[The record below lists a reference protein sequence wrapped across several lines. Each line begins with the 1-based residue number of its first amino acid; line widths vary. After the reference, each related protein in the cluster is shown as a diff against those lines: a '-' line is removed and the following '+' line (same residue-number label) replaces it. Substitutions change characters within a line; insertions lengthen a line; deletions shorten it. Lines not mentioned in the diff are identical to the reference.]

1 MLPHAMTPLL
11 PAALWLIAALWPLTA
26 ALLPLATL
34 TMSDPVDTSTS
45 TPLLL
50 FSSLCFAEI
59 WLMLSRTFCS
69 NMRPM
74 RSSRCSMP
82 SSSSLNLAFTTSLK
96 MSVSFSI
103 WPTMFFN
110 MHVVVFGSVFFILNM
125 TSMNS
130 FGSIS
135 PLPSVSTISNKRR
148 KSPRSMSRT
157 RSQCRNSAT
166 RSAAA
171 SNSSYDNAPLSS
183 SSILANNLLNTRF
196 SDRSCCSMSAA
207 LVVTSFSR
215 ASAKVSTMTATTKLS
230 TPQTK
235 VINAPTKMVAVHG
248 CASITGTAIMP
259 QESPAMIVLK
269 NVMFAMNTEEN
280 ARLQRSQFDQ
290 TPLPDN
296 SWMMGLISSTATAAQ
311 KVITKARRKNDQNN
325 VFTQPPT
332 IWINRLSSFR
342 NGIAWITRSSRNN
355 RQQRNVRMMLAP
367 CISMPAHATKYSN
380 APIRTM
386 PVSIKFHPDLGNSD
400 RSATMR
406 KMSSTTKTL
415 KHAC

>member
-130 FGSIS
+130 LGSTS
-135 PLPSVSTISNKRR
+135 PLPSWSTMSNKRR
-148 KSPRSMSRT
+148 KSLLSISST
-157 RSQCRNSAT
+157 RSQCLNSGT
-166 RSAAA
+166 RPTAS
-171 SNSSYDNAPLSS
+171 SNSSYDTMPLLSE
-183 SSILANNLLNTRF
+183 SILANNFRKTRF
-196 SDRSCCSMSAA
+196 SHRSWCSMSVA

-215 ASAKVSTMTATTKLS
+215 ASAKVSTMTATTRLS
-230 TPQTK
+230 TPQTR
-235 VINAPTKMVAVHG
+235 VSRAPTKTTADHG
-248 CASITGTAIMP
+248 
-259 QESPAMIVLK
+259 
-269 NVMFAMNTEEN
+269 
-280 ARLQRSQFDQ
+280 
-290 TPLPDN
+290 
-296 SWMMGLISSTATAAQ
+296 
-311 KVITKARRKNDQNN
+311 
-325 VFTQPPT
+325 
-332 IWINRLSSFR
+332 
-342 NGIAWITRSSRNN
+342 
-355 RQQRNVRMMLAP
+355 
-367 CISMPAHATKYSN
+367 
-380 APIRTM
+380 
-386 PVSIKFHPDLGNSD
+386 
-400 RSATMR
+400 
-406 KMSSTTKTL
+406 
-415 KHAC
+415 